1 MNTLT
6 LANLVTAT
14 PREKL
19 EFVQN
24 AISKRTNELEKA
36 YERNT
41 GYKLRLLTETAKE
54 EKQAYKGFI
63 KNSNEC
69 IKNLNNDIKK
79 KVREEKLLKAQ
90 IEKDERAFRDVN
102 PIVLKKSDNFSVNL
116 GKLRGECLKIFNI
129 ECRVKKLISKYDSI
143 LYATVNEEELM
154 NKEEVIEL
162 LKRQMSNNYLTSVTS
177 KKICYDDMNDID
189 LYPYFKVL
197 LEKKII
203 HNWNSQYKNP
213 LIEKFNTDIY
223 YNIMSYLIPITIK
236 NSKVYSQMFD
246 DCLYIE
252 PLFIEQ
258 Y

>member
-14 PREKL
+14 TREKL

-36 YERNT
+36 SERNT
-41 GYKLRLLTETAKE
+41 GYKIRLLTQTSKE
-54 EKQAYKGFI
+54 EKQVYRDYI

-79 KVREEKLLKAQ
+79 KVKEEKLLKAQ
-90 IEKDERAFRDVN
+90 IEKDERAFRDVK
-102 PIVLKKSDNFSVNL
+102 PLVLKKSDNFSVNL
-116 GKLRGECLKIFNI
+116 GKFRGDFLKIYNFEN
-129 ECRVKKLISKYDSI
+129 RVKKLISKYDSI

-162 LKRQMSNNYLTSVTS
+162 FKRQKSDNYVTSMFS
-177 KKICYDDMNDID
+177 KKICYNDMNDIE

-203 HNWNSQYKNP
+203 HNWNSQFKES
-213 LIEKFNTDIY
+213 LIEKFNTDVY
-223 YNIMSYLIPITIK
+223 YNIMSYLIPVTIIK
-236 NSKVYSQMFD
+236 SGVYSQMFD
-246 DCLYIE
+246 DCKYVE